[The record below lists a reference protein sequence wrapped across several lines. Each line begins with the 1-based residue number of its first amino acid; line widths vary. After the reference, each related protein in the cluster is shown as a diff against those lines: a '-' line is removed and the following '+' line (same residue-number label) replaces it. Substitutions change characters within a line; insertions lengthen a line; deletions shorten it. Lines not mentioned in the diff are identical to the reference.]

1 MLIRDMDKTTLRVKV
16 ISAEEVKA
24 RITNHVAG
32 RHLNVLIPTQVVG
45 TWFGCIID
53 AVVVV
58 VRDRKATL
66 RTHRMICH
74 IMHICRKETLI
85 IIVHLGGNIGP
96 PEKGLCVR
104 GAVKQ
109 ARLEFDQGT
118 ARLHTNTMHPLQA
131 IQRIMLRH
139 PDGL

>member
-16 ISAEEVKA
+16 IATKKIEG
-24 RITNHVAG
+24 RITDHVAG
-32 RHLNVLIPTQVVG
+32 RHLDILIPAQVVRPR
-45 TWFGCIID
+45 FGSIID
-53 AVVVV
+53 AVVIVV
-58 VRDRKATL
+58 GDRKATL

-104 GAVKQ
+104 CAVKQ